1 MANEILGAKKYLVLA
16 NETDWGVVPGSPA
29 YVHLP
34 VTEYNARFRPQNR
47 QANPYIGLYQRK
59 HSKNF
64 RGMVSGQL
72 NTPLY
77 GWKTTPPG
85 TSLAQYLL
93 DWSFVNHESTDLPSK
108 IAEWAEGPNVA
119 NKRHSG
125 LRVNSATLQGSDD
138 SGVIDLSLDL
148 MGKAEQGVDEVPT
161 AQTLP
166 DDRNKLVDFEFADA
180 VFKLNTVQIGLKSFS
195 LQVQHGLKA
204 EYLNAFT
211 PSLLVKTQRIL
222 TFSFVLIKNADTWDA
237 YRRATSATEKVGQL
251 ILKGLHNGTGATG
264 NWTVITIDLPRLSF
278 LDADEQGGKEDLTNQ
293 TITTVGLKPDT
304 TSTDLA
310 LTYSEAA

>member
-16 NETDWGVVPGSPA
+16 NESAWGTVPDTPS

-34 VTEYNARFRPQNR
+34 VTEYNCRFRPQNR

-72 NTPLY
+72 NAPLY

-85 TSLAQYLL
+85 HSLAQYLL
-93 DWSFVNHESTDLPSK
+93 DWSFVNHEATDLPSK

-138 SGVIDLSLDL
+138 SGVVELSLDL
-148 MGKAEQGVDEVPT
+148 MGKAEQGMDDVPA
-161 AQTLP
+161 AQALP
-166 DDRNKLVDFEFADA
+166 VDRNKLVDFEFADISFA
-180 VFKLNTVQIGLKSFS
+180 LDETPVGLKSFS
-195 LQVQHGLKA
+195 LQVQHGLKV
-204 EYLNAFT
+204 EYLDSFT
-211 PSLLVKTQRIL
+211 PSLLVKTQRVL
-222 TFSFVLIKNADTWDA
+222 TFSFVLIKNSDTYDA
-237 YRRATSATEKVGQL
+237 YRRATSATEFAGQL
-251 ILKGLHNGTGATG
+251 ILKGLHNGTGASG
-264 NWTVITIDLPRLSF
+264 NWTVVTIDLPRLSF
-278 LDADEQGGKEDLTNQ
+278 LDADDQGGKEDLTNQ
-293 TITTVGLKPDT
+293 PITTVALKPDT
-304 TSTDLA
+304 SENDLE